1 MKTLKFKAFG
11 RNVKVFFTLARYS
24 MNNNLCINMVEV
36 NEGPWSTLTTNFD
49 VVLAPDEAFVDTN
62 NNTGIDKI
70 LVANGIAE
78 PTGKG
83 IQSGFC
89 TYPLFKF
96 NLDKVEEYT
105 ACSEG

>member
-1 MKTLKFKAFG
+1 MKTLTLKAFD
-11 RNVKVFFTLARYS
+11 RDVEVFFTLTRYS

-49 VVLAPDEAFVDTN
+49 VALAPNEAFVDTN
-62 NNTGIDKI
+62 NNTGIAEI
-70 LVANGIAE
+70 LVENGIAE

-83 IQSGFC
+83 IKSGFC

-105 ACSEG
+105 ACGEE